1 MTLSDLKLTIQ
12 DKIKGALNIRIEGHK
27 FRLGTPSIKN
37 KENDRKNQI
46 KFIIIK
52 NNIAA
57 VISSKIKNLKCPLE
71 IFKILLLKMISK
83 KESKKTSKNSKYQ
96 PQSRIDKSLLLLCN
110 KFLKN
115 ENRF

>member
-1 MTLSDLKLTIQ
+1 MIGIQGSRKVFYLSLFSVHQVKNVQQKL
-12 DKIKGALNIRIEGHK
+12 RE
-27 FRLGTPSIKN
+27 
-37 KENDRKNQI
+37 NQI

-115 ENRF
+115 ENRY

>member
-1 MTLSDLKLTIQ
+1 MQGSRKILSSPFSVHQVKNVQQKL
-12 DKIKGALNIRIEGHK
+12 RE
-27 FRLGTPSIKN
+27 
-37 KENDRKNQI
+37 NQI